1 MAENGY
7 IGRQPNDSSAVIAR
21 QQYVP
26 TANQSEFV
34 FSAGYDTGYV
44 DVYLNGVRLAE
55 GRDFSAGDGNTV
67 YIVEPLRAQDL
78 LEVVAYKSFN
88 PTAVQNYSNIQN
100 GAIGI
105 QSGGT
110 LIGITTTINFIGTGN
125 TVTVNGDVID
135 VAIEG
140 GGGGGAGGA
149 LGEPLSDDSSNPA
162 FKIYKQKRVLL
173 IDQNTE
179 IPPIGDDYAGMAYIA
194 EQDIQVSSGSTIH
207 IGAGTTLYVNILD
220 LPGFRDPFI

>member
-7 IGRQPNDSSAVIAR
+7 LGRNPNDTSTVIAR

-26 TANQSEFV
+26 TGITTSFT
-34 FSAGYDTGYV
+34 FISGYDTGYV
-44 DVYLNGVRLAE
+44 DVYMNGVRLAE
-55 GRDFSAGDGNTV
+55 GRDFTAGDGNTV
-67 YIVEPLRAQDL
+67 QILNPATQNDVV
-78 LEVVAYKSFN
+78 EVVAYKSFN
-88 PTAVQNYSNIQN
+88 PVAVQNYTVS

-110 LIGITTTINFIGTGN
+110 LIGVTTNINFIGAGN
-125 TVTVNGDVID
+125 TVVVNGDAID

-140 GGGGGAGGA
+140 GGSGGGG
-149 LGEPLSDDSSNPA
+149 LGEPLSDDDTNPA
-162 FKIYKQKRVLL
+162 FKIYKQKRTLL

-179 IPPIGDDYAGMAYIA
+179 VPPIGDDYAGMAYIA
-194 EQDIQVSSGSTIH
+194 ESVIQVSSGSTIH

>member
-7 IGRQPNDSSAVIAR
+7 LGRQPNDSSAVIAR

-34 FSAGYDTGYV
+34 FSSGYDTGYV

-55 GRDFSAGDGNTV
+55 GRDFNAGDGNTV

-78 LEVVAYKSFN
+78 LEVDAYKSFN
-88 PTAVQNYSNIQN
+88 PVAVQNYTVS

-110 LIGITTTINFIGTGN
+110 LIGVTTNINFIGAGN
-125 TVTVNGDVID
+125 TVVVNGDAID

-140 GGGGGAGGA
+140 GGSGGGA
-149 LGEPLSDDSSNPA
+149 LGEPLSDDDTNPA
-162 FKIYKQKRVLL
+162 FKIYKQKRTLL
-173 IDQNTE
+173 VDQNTE
-179 IPPIGDDYAGMAYIA
+179 VPPIGDDYAGMAYIA

-207 IGAGTTLYVNILD
+207 IGAGTTLFVNILD

>member
-140 GGGGGAGGA
+140 GGGGGA
-149 LGEPLSDDSSNPA
+149 LGERLDDDVNKPA
-162 FKIYKQKRVLL
+162 YKIYKQRKLL
-173 IDQNTE
+173 DIDEDLTIDSTGVGTE
-179 IPPIGDDYAGMAYIA
+179 FDGVAYIA
-194 EQDIQVSSGSTIH
+194 EADVRVAPTNTFV
-207 IGAGTTLYVNILD
+207 IGVGVTFRTNILGIF
-220 LPGFRDPFI
+220 PPT